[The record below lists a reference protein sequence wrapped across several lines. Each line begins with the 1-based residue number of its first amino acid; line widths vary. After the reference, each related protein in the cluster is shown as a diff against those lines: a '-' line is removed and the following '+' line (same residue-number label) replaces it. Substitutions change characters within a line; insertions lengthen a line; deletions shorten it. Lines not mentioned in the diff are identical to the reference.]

1 MPASQCIL
9 WIFRSCWIAIKRFN
23 HVPYILYCVTLI
35 IIIEFNYEW
44 DAICELS
51 ANNDRLALETV
62 WNLFEGNFLSFEYL
76 NTITDLVRT
85 HLHTHTYFVWLDEVN
100 FWVQITKW
108 FVVRNGLFCF
118 VSHPQRHWSL
128 VGCEPAFSHNDK
140 PTLSFAYQI
149 IWHYSNWNLKKG
161 ETGWGKKVKVS
172 NKLTAART
180 FFSRL
185 MGVKVSFSFIFT
197 LLP

>member
-118 VSHPQRHWSL
+118 FSALFPTPKDTGLWLDVSPHSRTTTNQLFLLHIKL
-128 VGCEPAFSHNDK
+128 YGI
-140 PTLSFAYQI
+140 TLIEIWRKAKRDEERKLKFQI
-149 IWHYSNWNLKKG
+149 S
-161 ETGWGKKVKVS
+161 
-172 NKLTAART
+172 
-180 FFSRL
+180 
-185 MGVKVSFSFIFT
+185 
-197 LLP
+197 